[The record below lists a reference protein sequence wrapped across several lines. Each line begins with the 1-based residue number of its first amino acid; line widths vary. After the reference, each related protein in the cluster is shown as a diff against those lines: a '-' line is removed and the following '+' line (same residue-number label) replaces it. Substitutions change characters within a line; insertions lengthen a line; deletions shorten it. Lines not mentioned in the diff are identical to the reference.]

1 MRPSAPP
8 SPHSARGPRWQ
19 PPDALERAG
28 LEKGGASVAQ
38 DPPGTQGPQR
48 GWGCEQWAARAPWA
62 GPHSEE
68 QCGLTPACWP
78 RAAAQGASAGTV
90 TGCHARGKDWPP
102 GHGRRGCPGRQLG
115 WPAGARRTPRGS
127 PRTWRCCPTLT
138 PSTDRGGGPPVIT
151 FPMMLP
157 TSCRKNH
164 RKPTSSGALCPCDA
178 GRRGPEAGRR
188 VVRPGRLCGGLASGG
203 SLCAHLSAADPGP
216 PLTDGQPCR
225 GAGQLLPA
233 NGQVAAC
240 AQRRGEPCAKP
251 AVSGIPLH
259 FTV

>member
-90 TGCHARGKDWPP
+90 TGCRAGGKDWPP
-102 GHGRRGCPGRQLG
+102 GHGRRGCPGRRLG
-115 WPAGARRTPRGS
+115 WPAGARRTPGDPRAHGAAAPHS
-127 PRTWRCCPTLT
+127 PPAPRPRRRRRA
-138 PSTDRGGGPPVIT
+138 PSNYLPDDASHFLQEKSQKADVI
-151 FPMMLP
+151 
-157 TSCRKNH
+157 
-164 RKPTSSGALCPCDA
+164 
-178 GRRGPEAGRR
+178 RGP
-188 VVRPGRLCGGLASGG
+188 
-203 SLCAHLSAADPGP
+203 LSM
-216 PLTDGQPCR
+216 
-225 GAGQLLPA
+225 
-233 NGQVAAC
+233 
-240 AQRRGEPCAKP
+240 
-251 AVSGIPLH
+251 
-259 FTV
+259 